1 MGWVEDPLP
10 SRCWLDFFLGCAMF
24 RLRKLS
30 FTTAPG
36 RIEREK
42 VWRGL
47 SLSLS
52 PVGGEE
58 II

>member
-36 RIEREK
+36 RIERE
-42 VWRGL
+42 RETL
-47 SLSLS
+47 SL
-52 PVGGEE
+52 VGGEE